1 MTVTLRQ
8 THPDDWDGSLGGH
21 GDETLTREPWP
32 YECACGA
39 DYGPDIAKAGY
50 PAWHQPNIRT
60 NRFLDEC
67 SVESCHGK
75 RVCHEC
81 STRCKIC
88 GRLFC
93 PDCTTEDIKT
103 FGLCENCIGV
113 YSEIE
118 AGPIR
123 EKLIEVECRLGG
135 QYSNQGYYRSHGM
148 DEDLTKVLE
157 IAKTAL
163 VSVLHEFNRKPSV
176 VEGADILLTALRRIE
191 AGCAFPA
198 DEVQKTVRDVARTA
212 ISEFESK
219 PFESTIPVVLR

>member
-163 VSVLHEFNRKPSV
+163 VRDDVRAELKNALEEYDGCEINPSNYRHDDV
-176 VEGADILLTALRRIE
+176 CHLNDNYVGLFQAVER
-191 AGCAFPA
+191 
-198 DEVQKTVRDVARTA
+198 A
-212 ISEFESK
+212 IGK
-219 PFESTIPVVLR
+219 DK